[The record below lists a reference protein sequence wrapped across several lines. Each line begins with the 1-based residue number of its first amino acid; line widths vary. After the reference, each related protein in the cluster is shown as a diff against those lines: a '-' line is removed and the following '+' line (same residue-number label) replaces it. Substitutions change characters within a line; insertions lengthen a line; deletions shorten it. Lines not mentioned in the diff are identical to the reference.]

1 MARLAKYERLALQEQ
16 WLELWRAAGCPAF
29 TEDEPLGTSDFE
41 PLSIYA
47 CGSARQ
53 TYGYATK
60 LIIRWSGHANIT
72 RLLSLLAGYRLGKDK
87 TMACR
92 SGCASE
98 NMDKALAWR
107 LARSAHEAA
116 ALAHKDVEA
125 LRACNKPLSIV
136 KEAEWLGAW
145 LPMASALSQPSCRL

>member
-1 MARLAKYERLALQEQ
+1 MARLAKYERLALQGQ

-29 TEDEPLGTSDFE
+29 TEDDPLRSSDFE
-41 PLSIYA
+41 PLSIFA

-60 LIIRWSGHANIT
+60 LIIRWSGHADIT
-72 RLLSLLAGYRLGKDK
+72 RLLSLLTGCRLGKDK

-98 NMDKALAWR
+98 SMDKALAWQ
-107 LARSAHEAA
+107 LARNVHQDA
-116 ALAHKDVEA
+116 ALAHRDVDA

-136 KEAEWLGAW
+136 KDAEWLGAW
-145 LPMASALSQPSCRL
+145 LPTASALSQPSCRL